1 MILKVNNL
9 KKHYG
14 DVKAVDGISFSVKK
28 GEIFGILGPN
38 GAGKTTTL
46 ECIEGLQHH
55 DEGDIEIFEKKMT
68 VNDDFFK
75 ERMGIQLQESS
86 LPPRMKVW
94 EALDLFSSFYNKNV
108 DWRELLVKLQLEDK
122 KNNYFSSLSGGQK
135 QRVFV
140 ALAMVNDPEV
150 LFLDEITT
158 GLDPMARRQMWNVMK
173 TIKYAGKTVVMSTHY
188 MEEAEYLCDRVM
200 IIDKGKVIADG
211 TPGELIDRM
220 GMKNR
225 VIIESEE
232 KIDVEIFKTIKS
244 VLDISVEK
252 GKIEI
257 EGKDTSVLADIARI
271 INDRKIKANI
281 QYKTANL
288 EDVYLHLTDHFNEE
302 VI

>member
-94 EALDLFSSFYNKNV
+94 EALDLFSSFYNRNK